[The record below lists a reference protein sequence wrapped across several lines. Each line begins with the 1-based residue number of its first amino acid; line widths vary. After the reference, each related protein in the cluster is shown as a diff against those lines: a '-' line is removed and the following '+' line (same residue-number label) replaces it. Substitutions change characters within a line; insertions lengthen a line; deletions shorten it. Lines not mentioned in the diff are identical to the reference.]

1 MVAPRADAILNTFF
15 LSFSPLFF
23 TVCILISYWTQQ
35 QNHPQS
41 QKYHNIIH
49 KFAYILNL
57 YIQIHHK
64 PTNSYHRSTSKTSQI
79 KKFIHTTNFSAE
91 PGAAVAAAVPP
102 RRGGRRTGRAA
113 AWPASPRR
121 GGEGA
126 GWAAA
131 PPQRGGR
138 RPSAPRRG
146 RRHPPA
152 PRRGGRA
159 PQTMEM
165 GRGEEGGEGE
175 EEEIR
180 RIQEGGEDREI
191 ELKKIRMRERKR

>member
-91 PGAAVAAAVPP
+91 PGAAVTAAVPP
-102 RRGGRRTGRAA
+102 R
-113 AWPASPRR
+113 
-121 GGEGA
+121 
-126 GWAAA
+126 
-131 PPQRGGR
+131 RGGR

-152 PRRGGRA
+152 PWRGGRA

-180 RIQEGGEDREI
+180 GYRRVEKI
-191 ELKKIRMRERKR
+191 ER